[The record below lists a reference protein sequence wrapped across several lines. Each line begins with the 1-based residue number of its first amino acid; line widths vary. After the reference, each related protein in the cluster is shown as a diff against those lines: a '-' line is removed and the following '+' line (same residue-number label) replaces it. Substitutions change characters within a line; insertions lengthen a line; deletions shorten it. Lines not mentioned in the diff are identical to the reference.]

1 LRPAALL
8 LIVSA
13 CARDPIDVPCPDV
26 AAGELAVS
34 EIRGD
39 QTGTADALGQ
49 WFEIYNAS
57 GRRIDLT
64 GLVVKIRKIDGSAVA
79 RIVVR
84 GEALGI
90 DGGAYLVLGAFS
102 PISLPDYVD
111 YGFIEDFS
119 QSIYAAGAI
128 AIESCGQL
136 VDQAVYRD
144 LPGSGSWGF
153 DGARVPDAA
162 GNDDES
168 GWCADAEGTTHAGTP
183 RERNRPCI

>member
-1 LRPAALL
+1 MLL
-8 LIVSA
+8 LIVSAWSA

-26 AAGELAVS
+26 AAGDLVVS

-39 QTGTADALGQ
+39 QTGSADTLGQ
-49 WFEIYNAS
+49 WIEIYNAS
-57 GRRIDLT
+57 GRLIDLT
-64 GLVVKIRKIDGSAVA
+64 GLVVKMRKIDGSAVT

-84 GEALGI
+84 DEALAIG
-90 DGGAYLVLGAFS
+90 DGAYVVLGAFS
-102 PISLPDYVD
+102 PISLPAYVD

-128 AIESCGQL
+128 VIESCGRL

-144 LPGSGSWGF
+144 LPGSGSWAF
-153 DGARVPDAA
+153 DGARVPDALA
-162 GNDDES
+162 NDDEAA
-168 GWCADAEGTTHAGTP
+168 WCADVEGTTHSGTP